1 MRSPLGGG
9 VMAAIHAA
17 SRPAFIPPS
26 APPYVTSPAP
36 VTYVSPPA
44 SVNFVTSPA
53 PSTTTTSKPDAMTL
67 MANMLGQ
74 VLAQVNRLERNQPSH
89 QNSRPNAY
97 GGTRYG
103 STSGARN
110 GITSGT
116 PSGSSDGT
124 RNGGSGNSN
133 SGGDASSVFRTEQR
147 SGSSSASGTNDRTV
161 TTGANSVPLAPRV
174 RFSDSATGS
183 ASSFEQNRGRRVAH
197 DECRFCGLQGH
208 FWRDCPTRLEQ
219 ESANASG
226 NGPASLTGRGHGA
239 N

>member
-36 VTYVSPPA
+36 VNYVTP
-44 SVNFVTSPA
+44 PA
-53 PSTTTTSKPDAMTL
+53 PSTTTIPKPDAMTL

-74 VLAQVNRLERNQPSH
+74 VLAQVNRLERNQPIH

-147 SGSSSASGTNDRTV
+147 SGSNSAAGTNDSTI

-208 FWRDCPTRLEQ
+208 FWRSCPTRLEQ
-219 ESANASG
+219 ENAKASG
-226 NGPASLTGRGHGA
+226 NGQASLTGRGHGA